1 MSIKNDEGDP
11 RMSTD
16 DKADGGA
23 KRVILP
29 TLETP
34 TLTKAELAELLFE
47 RLGLNKRE
55 SKDMVEAFF
64 ELVHHTLVEGQDVKL
79 SGFGNFNIR
88 RKAPR
93 PGRNP
98 RTGETIPIKARHV
111 VTFHASHKLKSIVQ
125 GDTPAEGEFE

>member
-1 MSIKNDEGDP
+1 MT
-11 RMSTD
+11 MTD
-16 DKADGGA
+16 DPKQPG
-23 KRVILP
+23 RMMLP
-29 TLETP
+29 SLETP
-34 TLTKAELAELLFE
+34 TLTKADLADLLFD

-64 ELVHHTLVEGQDVKL
+64 DIMQAALISGRDVKM

-98 RTGETIPIKARHV
+98 RTGEAIPIKARNV
-111 VTFHASHKLKSIVQ
+111 VTFHASHKLKGAVQ
-125 GDTPAEGEFE
+125 GDTLTADDFE

>member
-1 MSIKNDEGDP
+1 MEITVES
-11 RMSTD
+11 
-16 DKADGGA
+16 
-23 KRVILP
+23 
-29 TLETP
+29 LETP
-34 TLTKAELAELLFE
+34 ALTKAQLAELLFD

-64 ELVHHTLVEGQDVKL
+64 DIVHEALVRGEDVKL

-98 RTGETIPIKARHV
+98 RTGETIPIEARNV
-111 VTFHASHKLKSIVQ
+111 VTFHASAKLKAIVQ
-125 GDTPAEGEFE
+125 GEIPPEGDFE

>member
-1 MSIKNDEGDP
+1 MS
-11 RMSTD
+11 
-16 DKADGGA
+16 DKILPE
-23 KRVILP
+23 VHVLLP

-34 TLTKAELAELLFE
+34 TLTKADLSEMLFD

-64 ELVHHTLVEGQDVKL
+64 ELVHETLDQGQDVKL
-79 SGFGNFNIR
+79 SGFGNFQIR

-98 RTGETIPIKARHV
+98 RTGEAIPIAERHV
-111 VTFHASHKLKSIVQ
+111 VTFHASQKLKGMVQ
-125 GDTPAEGEFE
+125 GDLPTEEELE